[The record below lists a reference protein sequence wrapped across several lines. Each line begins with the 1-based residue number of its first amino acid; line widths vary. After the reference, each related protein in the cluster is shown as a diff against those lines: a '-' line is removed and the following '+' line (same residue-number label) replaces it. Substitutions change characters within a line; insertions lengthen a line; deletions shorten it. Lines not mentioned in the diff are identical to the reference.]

1 MPQKETKT
9 TSNKP
14 RPLRPS
20 LVIINSEQFG
30 YNPATYYYCKYLR
43 DRYSI
48 TYICWDHG
56 LKKMSLSDVK
66 VVYVKRKRGI
76 GRIFLFLKE
85 VLYQTKSPDTIIFIK
100 YFKVIS
106 TITRLL
112 RRNNPLVLDIR
123 TGSVE
128 PSQLLRFIQDTILKI
143 ECLFFNN
150 ITVISKG
157 LACKLGLEKKSII
170 LPLGAEI
177 ISRTTKK
184 FDSLKLLYVGTLF
197 NRNIDKALEGFVRFY
212 FSTDGVKSARFTIIG
227 AGKCDELVQLKRI
240 VNMNNL
246 QEIVKVVGF
255 VPHDQLRPYFDDHN
269 VGLSYVPMTP
279 YFDVQPPTKTFEYL
293 LSGMAVIATATSENR
308 RVINESNGVLT
319 GDSPEAFAEGLVSL
333 TKKMAMFDSNRIREN
348 ASQYSWE
355 KITRKLDW
363 YLQKVVLNR
372 EWG

>member
-9 TSNKP
+9 ISNKP

-30 YNPATYYYCKYLR
+30 YNPATYYYCKYLC

-56 LKKMSLSDVK
+56 LKKVGLPDVK
-66 VVYVKRKRGI
+66 VVYVKRKRSI

-85 VLYQTKSPDTIIFIK
+85 VLYRTKSPDTIIFIK

-128 PSQLLRFIQDTILKI
+128 PSPLLRFIQDTILKI

-157 LACKLGLEKKSII
+157 LACKLGLEKKSTI
-170 LPLGAEI
+170 LPLGADI
-177 ISRTTKK
+177 ISETTKK
-184 FDSLKLLYVGTLF
+184 FDSLRLLYVGTLY
-197 NRNIDKALEGFVRFY
+197 NRNINKALEGFVKFY
-212 FSTDGVKSARFTIIG
+212 YSSPEIKSARFTIIG
-227 AGKCDELVQLKRI
+227 DGPSDEVKQLKKI
-240 VNMNNL
+240 VTHHNL
-246 QEIVKVVGF
+246 QGVVDVIGV
-255 VPHDQLRPYFDDHN
+255 VPHNQLKPYFDDHN

-319 GDSPEAFAEGLVSL
+319 GDSPEAIAQGLVSL
-333 TKKMAMFDSNRIREN
+333 KKKMAMFNSNRIRKN
-348 ASQYSWE
+348 GSQYSWE

-363 YLQKVVLNR
+363 YLQEVVLNKER
-372 EWG
+372 K

>member
-1 MPQKETKT
+1 
-9 TSNKP
+9 
-14 RPLRPS
+14 
-20 LVIINSEQFG
+20 
-30 YNPATYYYCKYLR
+30 
-43 DRYSI
+43 
-48 TYICWDHG
+48 
-56 LKKMSLSDVK
+56 MSLTDVK
-66 VVYVKRKRGI
+66 VVYVKRKRDI

-85 VLYQTKSPDTIIFIK
+85 VLYRTKSPDTIIFIK

-128 PSQLLRFIQDTILKI
+128 PSPLLRFIQDTILKI

-157 LACKLGLEKKSII
+157 LACKLELEKKSTI
-170 LPLGAEI
+170 LPLGADI
-177 ISRTTKK
+177 ISETTKK
-184 FDSLKLLYVGTLF
+184 FDSLRLLYVGTLY
-197 NRNIDKALEGFVRFY
+197 NRNINKALEGFVKFY
-212 FSTDGVKSARFTIIG
+212 YSSPEIKSARFTIIG
-227 AGKCDELVQLKRI
+227 DGPSDEVKQLKKI
-240 VNMNNL
+240 VTNHNL
-246 QEIVKVVGF
+246 QGVVDVIGV
-255 VPHDQLRPYFDDHN
+255 VPHNQLKPYFDDHN

-319 GDSPEAFAEGLVSL
+319 GDSPEAIAQGLVSL
-333 TKKMAMFDSNRIREN
+333 KKKMAMFNSNRIRKN
-348 ASQYSWE
+348 GSQYSWE

-363 YLQKVVLNR
+363 YLQEVVLNKER
-372 EWG
+372 K